1 MGVQAVWRA
10 ARAARRRAF
19 ELAVYAAAEAEE
31 MAVLAE
37 HLNRNGFELR
47 NTSQSLFPK
56 VRQWQTVLS
65 SPAVLAAMPWVLRR
79 VFGRPLRRRS

>member
-1 MGVQAVWRA
+1 MVGVQAVWRSG
-10 ARAARRRAF
+10 RAARRRAS

-31 MAVLAE
+31 MAILAE

-56 VRQWQTVLS
+56 IRQWQAVLS
-65 SPAVLAAMPWVLRR
+65 SPAVLAAIPWVLRR
-79 VFGRPLRRRS
+79 LFGRPLRRR